1 MFIEIENL
9 LTVDEVEGV
18 RERFN
23 KLTFEDGRATAG
35 WNASLVKRNE
45 QAAAGQELE
54 TLRKDIASV
63 ILDDPIFQAAVRP
76 KALTPLILA
85 RYGPGQTYGSH
96 IDNSLIH
103 GIRTDVS
110 FTLFLSEPDE
120 YEGGELVI
128 ESVRGEEAI
137 KLPAG
142 ALFAYP
148 ATTLHRVA
156 PVTSGSRTVAVGWA
170 RSYIRLAEDRE
181 ILFDL
186 DTVRRVMFDRQG
198 KTDETDLLSKVTAN
212 LLRRWMED

>member
-9 LTVDEVEGV
+9 LTADEVEGV

-23 KLTFEDGRATAG
+23 KLTFEDGRATSG
-35 WNASLVKRNE
+35 WNASLVKKNE
-45 QAAAGQELE
+45 QAAAGEELE
-54 TLRKDIASV
+54 TLRQDIASV
-63 ILDDPIFQAAVRP
+63 ILNDPIFLAAVRP

-85 RYGPGQTYGSH
+85 RYGPGQMYGSH
-96 IDNSLIH
+96 IDNSMIQ

-120 YEGGELVI
+120 YDGGELVI

-148 ATTLHRVA
+148 ATTLHRVE
-156 PVTSGSRTVAVGWA
+156 PVASGSRTVAVGWA
-170 RSYIRLAEDRE
+170 RSYIRSAEDRE

-186 DTVRRVMFDRQG
+186 ETVRRVMFDRQG
-198 KTDETDLLSKVTAN
+198 KTDETDLLSKVSAN
-212 LLRRWMED
+212 LQRRWMED